1 MEGDRKICEE
11 SEFKLLTLSLRLKDK
26 VFQADVDLLIFLFN
40 FARICTLGTSGGA
53 MILLGVKDEFW
64 GCSILMDL
72 ELGVAESSSS
82 SIGMGAG
89 RFLDRG
95 LKTIKKLKNKSF

>member
-40 FARICTLGTSGGA
+40 LARIWTFGTSGGA
-53 MILLGVKDEFW
+53 MILLGVEFE
-64 GCSILMDL
+64 GSSILMDL
-72 ELGVAESSSS
+72 ELGVAESSSR

-95 LKTIKKLKNKSF
+95 LKTI